1 MARGLDSDSMI
12 FQMSELHSNS
22 LTSDHRFSSSLIRGL
37 RVLELVAATS
47 KGATVG
53 ELIEQLPL
61 GRGTTYRLVRTL
73 EKAGWIRRGSGG
85 RYVIAGVA
93 VQVAAQ
99 ALEAFDV
106 RAIAHGV
113 LVSVRD
119 QCGETVHLGVLQ
131 DRRVM
136 YLDKVDTPHVLRMH
150 TQVGSVMPVHSTA
163 LGKALLAY
171 SPPSVVDRVLTGELE
186 RRTAQTVTSAGELR
200 KQLAVIRETG
210 IAVDDIENEPEIR
223 CVGAAIFN
231 HDGSVI
237 AAMSISAPASRFTP
251 NLIPEYGR
259 LVRDGALQV
268 SRLLGGGDAH
278 AAFQRAQEDSMATRN
293 GGSSARSFEE
303 VKDK

>member
-1 MARGLDSDSMI
+1 MLA
-12 FQMSELHSNS
+12 LHSNS
-22 LTSDHRFSSSLIRGL
+22 LTLDHRFSASLTRGL
-37 RVLELVAATS
+37 RVLELVAASS

-106 RAIAHGV
+106 RATAHGV
-113 LVSVRD
+113 LISVRD

-150 TQVGSVMPVHSTA
+150 TQVGSMMPVHSTA

-171 SPPSVVDRVLTGELE
+171 SPPSVVDRVLSGELE
-186 RRTAQTVTSAGELR
+186 RRTAKTVISAGELR
-200 KQLAVIRETG
+200 KQLALIRETG

-237 AAMSISAPASRFTP
+237 AAMSISAPASRFTQA
-251 NLIPEYGR
+251 LIPEYGR
-259 LVRDGALQV
+259 LVREGAHQV
-268 SRLLGGGDAH
+268 SRLLGGGDANATSH
-278 AAFQRAQEDSMATRN
+278 RAQEDGMATRSPAK
-293 GGSSARSFEE
+293 GGSSARSYQE
-303 VKDK
+303 VKEK